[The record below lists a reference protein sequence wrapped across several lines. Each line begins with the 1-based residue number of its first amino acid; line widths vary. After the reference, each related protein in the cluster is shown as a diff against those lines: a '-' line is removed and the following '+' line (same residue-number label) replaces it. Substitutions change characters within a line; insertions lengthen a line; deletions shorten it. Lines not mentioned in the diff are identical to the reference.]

1 MKKKPATII
10 AVSALLLLAIL
21 AVAWGSASAA
31 YVNDKSMVFGN
42 QGIFVPAGLDQDNYS
57 LTRISPS
64 QYRGASI
71 DFKRPLMDLEIHSQG
86 HQINIPYSMTYVFYS
101 LHQSEVKQ
109 WDKGEL
115 SLYYKDLTTGIWTTC
130 PTVAVASSA
139 NKQSTYTLA
148 CVAPQATLFGLGK
161 RR

>member
-1 MKKKPATII
+1 MKKKPAIII

-31 YVNDKSMVFGN
+31 YVNDKSMVFGK
-42 QGIFVPAGLDQDNYS
+42 QGIFVPAGLDRDNYS

-64 QYRGASI
+64 QYRGAVI
-71 DFKRPLMDLEIHSQG
+71 DFKRPLMALEIHSGG
-86 HQINIPYSMTYVFYS
+86 HQINVPYAMTYVFYT
-101 LHQSEVKQ
+101 LGQSEVRQ
-109 WDKGEL
+109 WNKGEL

-139 NKQSTYTLA
+139 NDTVTSTLA

-161 RR
+161 HR